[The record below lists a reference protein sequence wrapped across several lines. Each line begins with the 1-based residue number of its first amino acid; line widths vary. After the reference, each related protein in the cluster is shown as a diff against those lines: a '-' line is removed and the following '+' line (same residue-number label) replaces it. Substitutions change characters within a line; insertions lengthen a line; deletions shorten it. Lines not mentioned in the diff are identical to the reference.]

1 MELKNNTENVE
12 AYSLKVKFVSMTENM
27 FFANSLS
34 PKNGEFHTFMFVE
47 SGTATIAVNSKLFS
61 VAENDILLIPSSS
74 STELLT
80 RDNNFSTHCC
90 NFNAELNG
98 TSLFRHCSPPYHC
111 SLMDVP
117 SIKTHLA
124 KIEKC
129 LESGELTDILK
140 AEAYLIC
147 MITDF
152 MESAPIINKYGF
164 TDSAEFTRK
173 IQTYI
178 ENRISSRISVEEM
191 ALTMGYHPK
200 YFIVLFKKHIGVTPA
215 RYIKEA
221 RIKKAKFL
229 LANSAMS
236 ISDIAKFVGFSTQP
250 KFANDFKREVGCT
263 ATEYRM
269 KQREAS
275 EESVS

>member
-80 RDNNFSTHCC
+80 RDNDFSTHCC

-191 ALTMGYHPK
+191 ALTMGSIQNIYSSVQKAYRCYTCKIH
-200 YFIVLFKKHIGVTPA
+200 
-215 RYIKEA
+215 KEA